1 MDAPEYDREIRE
13 VFAGFGA
20 SIVPYAF
27 TRPWIQS
34 LKEQGVK
41 AVIAPTPRSA
51 SKCCGIS
58 LLVREEDIEKIRC
71 CVQENSIEIL
81 DIVTVERDVNPG
93 RDRYC

>member
-1 MDAPEYDREIRE
+1 MKEIQHYVLCPNHDNGMRL
-13 VFAGFGA
+13 
-20 SIVPYAF
+20 YKK
-27 TRPWIQS
+27 
-34 LKEQGVK
+34 LKELGVT

-58 LLVREEDIEKIRC
+58 LLIREEDIEKIRC

-81 DIVTVERDVNPG
+81 DIVTVEKDVNPG